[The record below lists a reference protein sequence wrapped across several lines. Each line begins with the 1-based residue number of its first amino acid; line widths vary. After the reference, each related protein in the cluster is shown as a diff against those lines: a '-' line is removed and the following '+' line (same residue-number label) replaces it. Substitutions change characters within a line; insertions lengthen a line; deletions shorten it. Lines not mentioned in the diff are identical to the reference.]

1 MKKTCM
7 SLSLAAVLLV
17 GCGPSSSTDS
27 TAPSGATDT
36 TTVVSSDVVEINLIV
51 GENTG
56 PEVKQT
62 VPVGSTVRITFVNPN
77 GPDEIHVHGY
87 DLTTGEMTQG
97 QESVIEFVA
106 STTGTFD
113 LESHV
118 SEEIVMILTVE

>member
-7 SLSLAAVLLV
+7 SLSIAAVLLA
-17 GCGPSSSTDS
+17 GCGSSSSTDS
-27 TAPSGATDT
+27 TSASEATDT

-87 DLTTGEMTQG
+87 DLTTGEMEQG

>member
-7 SLSLAAVLLV
+7 SLSIAAVLLA
-17 GCGPSSSTDS
+17 GCGSSSSTDS
-27 TAPSGATDT
+27 TSASEATDT

-87 DLTTGEMTQG
+87 DLTTGEMEQG

-106 STTGTFD
+106 STSGTFD
-113 LESHV
+113 IESHV
-118 SEEIVMILTVE
+118 SEEIVLILTVE